1 MTQSY
6 LSACQRIEGLPK
18 WQIVRLETRSLP
30 MYWWAFL
37 FPDIRLLLRLA
48 VVMLT
53 QQAPGMPVFHSLCS
67 SQKTPSASPPAL
79 LVINGF
85 LLMLCPGKRFAMIPK
100 RFIRRIIR
108 LLTSILLISL
118 LLISLLSWVSV
129 SPAGIGELGADTWLT
144 SITII
149 GAKIHALQSAQ
160 TQLIFFGLLLFLFA
174 VAIGIVFYWRRQS
187 NFFRKEMHRSERKV
201 QEVLD
206 LFTFQQAE
214 LDTLLDTVSDLVLF
228 LTPDQKITWVN
239 KRAESILGLEYPAL
253 IGRSCHEIWHTLIGD
268 GFLCPG
274 RKCLLSG
281 VPERS
286 IGWTRH
292 KKQFDIRAV
301 PVKDSRGDVVR
312 IIEIGS
318 DITTSSRLEQQL
330 RHLQKMDSI
339 GWLTTG
345 IIHDFNNI
353 LTGIFGF
360 AYLLQKRCNSDD
372 QVRNY
377 LTNIISAAERA
388 EILTRTF
395 LAFSRSQPVSIAP
408 EDLNAI
414 IRGVEGL
421 LVRVLGEDVNLRLI
435 LSGSEIPVLADSL
448 LLGQVLLNIAVHCR
462 NAMSASGDFVIRTT
476 VSSNSGGD
484 CDEGFAEPCHSA
496 CLHIEVPG
504 GRVTRRVFDDLQEV
518 FSSAVSFGEGVDL
531 GLAVVRGIVEQHGGS
546 ITFATET
553 GTGGIFTLHLPLDR
567 NACFESRKV
576 KTPLPISG
584 KNEVILVVEDDKWAR
599 SFLRELLEGNG
610 YKVIEAEEALAAME
624 KFRHHGSSIAL
635 VLCDMIIPNMSGRE
649 LCRELACIRPNLK
662 VLFMSGYPVEAI
674 RARGIITNDVTIL
687 SKPFKPEELLYAVRS
702 VLDSAG

>member
-1 MTQSY
+1 M
-6 LSACQRIEGLPK
+6 
-18 WQIVRLETRSLP
+18 
-30 MYWWAFL
+30 F
-37 FPDIRLLLRLA
+37 
-48 VVMLT
+48 
-53 QQAPGMPVFHSLCS
+53 
-67 SQKTPSASPPAL
+67 
-79 LVINGF
+79 
-85 LLMLCPGKRFAMIPK
+85 PK
-100 RFIRRIIR
+100 RFIRRVIR
-108 LLTSILLISL
+108 VLTSYLLVSL
-118 LLISLLSWVSV
+118 LLISLVSWVSV
-129 SPAGIGELGADTWLT
+129 RQAGIGELDAGTCLTTGTIFGANA
-144 SITII
+144 
-149 GAKIHALQSAQ
+149 GALHGGQ
-160 TQLIFFGLLLFLFA
+160 TQLIFFGLLLLLFA
-174 VAIGIVFYWRRQS
+174 VAIGIVFSWRRQS
-187 NFFRKEMHRSERKV
+187 NFFRKEMHRSERKA
-201 QEVLD
+201 QEVLEH
-206 LFTFQQAE
+206 FTLQQAE

-239 KRAESILGLEYPAL
+239 KRAESILGLEYPTL

-301 PVKDSRGDVVR
+301 PVRDSRGEVVR

-318 DITTSSRLEQQL
+318 DITASSRLEQQL

-360 AYLLQKRCNSDD
+360 AYLLQKKCNSDE
-372 QVRNY
+372 QARNY
-377 LTNIISAAERA
+377 LTNIISATERA

-395 LAFSRSQPVSIAP
+395 LAFTRNQPVSNAP
-408 EDLNAI
+408 EDLNAV

-421 LVRVLGEDVNLRLI
+421 LVRVLGEDVELRLI
-435 LSGSEIPVLADSL
+435 LSDSEIPILADSL

-462 NAMSASGDFVIRTT
+462 NALSARGDFVIRTS
-476 VSSNSGGD
+476 VSSNSDGD

-504 GRVTRRVFDDLQEV
+504 GRVPSRVFDALQEV

-546 ITFATET
+546 ITFSTET
-553 GTGGIFTLHLPLDR
+553 GTGGVFRIHLPLDR
-567 NACFESRKV
+567 HACLESRKE
-576 KTPLPISG
+576 KTPVPLSG

-610 YKVIEAEEALAAME
+610 YKVIEAEDALAAME
-624 KFRHHGSSIAL
+624 EFRHHGSSIAL
-635 VLCDMIIPNMSGRE
+635 VLCDMIIPKMSGRE
-649 LCRELACIRPNLK
+649 LCRELVCISPDLK
-662 VLFMSGYPVEAI
+662 VLYMSGYPADAI
-674 RARGIITNDVTIL
+674 RARGIGTDDVTIL
-687 SKPFKPEELLYAVRS
+687 SKPFKPEELLFTVRS
-702 VLDSAG
+702 VLDNAG